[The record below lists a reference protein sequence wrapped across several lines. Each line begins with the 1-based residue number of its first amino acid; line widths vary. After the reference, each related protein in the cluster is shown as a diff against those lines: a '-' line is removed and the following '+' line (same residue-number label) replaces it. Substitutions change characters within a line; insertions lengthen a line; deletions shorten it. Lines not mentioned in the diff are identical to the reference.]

1 MKYLKIINL
10 LDNEITQTC
19 KFKTK
24 NRVEI
29 NDKAHGTYNANGKIE
44 SKTTMLKPTLCDY
57 SDAYI
62 LVKQTM
68 TVVGQGAD
76 ATSIEDRSNEQ
87 VIFKNCASFTNY
99 VSEENNARVDNTK
112 DINVVV
118 PIYNLIE
125 QSNRFSK
132 A

>member
-19 KFKTK
+19 KSKTK

-29 NDKAHGTYNANGKIE
+29 NDKAHGTYNGNGKIE

-76 ATSIEDRSNEQ
+76 ATSIEDRSNKQ

-99 VSEENNARVDNTK
+99 VSKENNARVDNAK
-112 DINVVV
+112 DINVAV

>member
-76 ATSIEDRSNEQ
+76 ATSIEDRSNKQ

-99 VSEENNARVDNTK
+99 VSEENNARVDNAK
-112 DINVVV
+112 DINVAV